1 MYSDLIALPF
11 CFQVKKFFSRAWK
24 PRDEAL
30 MELEERVSSDPL
42 PPPVSLEGAS
52 GAEADPVGEIRS
64 TTCLLKRALTD
75 QVSHLLYLLIGR
87 VFDV

>member
-1 MYSDLIALPF
+1 MYSDLIVLPL
-11 CFQVKKFFSRAWK
+11 CLQVKKFFSRAWK

-52 GAEADPVGEIRS
+52 GAEAEKLWEQR
-64 TTCLLKRALTD
+64 T
-75 QVSHLLYLLIGR
+75 
-87 VFDV
+87 